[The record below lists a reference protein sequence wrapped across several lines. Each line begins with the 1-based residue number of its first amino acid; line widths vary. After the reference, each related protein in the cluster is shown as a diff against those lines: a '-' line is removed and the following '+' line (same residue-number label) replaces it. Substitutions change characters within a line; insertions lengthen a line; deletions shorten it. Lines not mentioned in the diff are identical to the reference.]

1 MDFRAL
7 VLSAITVH
15 LCLVPSSVYAQEYVT
30 VNIQE
35 GTLRGELSQT
45 YTGNPIYRFQGIP
58 YAEPPVGDLR
68 FQPPI
73 TKAAWSGERDA
84 LKASSQCPQFRSNAL
99 SGNEDCLYLNVYGPG
114 TPAPTDSP
122 KSVIVWFHG
131 GCFTRG
137 IGSSVTPDYFVDNDI
152 IFVGTNYRLGVL
164 GFISTGDEVVP
175 GNMGLKDQAEALRW
189 VQRNIAAF
197 GGDPNRVTLLG
208 QSAGSASVHYHVL
221 SPMSAGLFK
230 NAIGMSGTALS
241 PWAFSKN
248 ATDRTI
254 RFAKY
259 LGYTGSTS
267 AELLAFM
274 KTIDWTRLV
283 VDANI
288 ALSEEDSTSL
298 FTCVW
303 VPSAEPQHDGAF
315 LTEQPATLVAEGR
328 YNLVPYMAGVT
339 DLELLSQTH
348 SGGILST
355 EEQINNLNQNFDE
368 IVACDIR
375 LPTRQ
380 EQLNGAHSVKQFYYN
395 GSDITV
401 QDSYTTTLMTSH
413 LYFTE
418 GVDTVIRSMSRFSSQ
433 PVFQYE
439 FTFVGPLNA
448 YPSGPGAA
456 HADDASYLFFSS
468 DLDPTSDGA
477 IIRDQ
482 MTAMWANFAKYD
494 NPTPEQT
501 SLLTETWNEY
511 DESSKNFLEI
521 TAPLKG
527 RTNLFG
533 PYMDFWHS
541 LLPQK

>member
-1 MDFRAL
+1 MQF
-7 VLSAITVH
+7 
-15 LCLVPSSVYAQEYVT
+15 
-30 VNIQE
+30 
-35 GTLRGELSQT
+35 
-45 YTGNPIYRFQGIP
+45 FQGCVESTHEEAHYDIRHRLNSQFQEP
-58 YAEPPVGDLR
+58 RNTQLWKAEANLQHPPV
-68 FQPPI
+68 

-267 AELLAFM
+267 TELLAFM

-283 VDANI
+283 VDANN

-521 TAPLKG
+521 TAPLKS